1 MPSLSTTSESWTIM
15 NRQDYENKGVAP
27 EMKSETKVDDDLFPF
42 SEENGDIS
50 DVPKEVV
57 SFFKK
62 KGLGKVVTPAFLQ
75 EISGSPEIAVEKH
88 NMYVMGK
95 KIRTGSVNRP
105 AYLTK
110 MRIDGKSSQRNS
122 VQGLLGVRFLGG
134 FGYMNNNCSAD
145 LRVMRPTNID
155 KLVTEDSSQFRK
167 RAVIHLNGH
176 VLALSRAEGFCRIP
190 LMDDRVLAKFEKRS
204 NAKKREAY
212 ARKKLAGNE
221 WAHINRNAMQEENKK
236 TILGM
241 LVPYKK
247 NLGDEFFR
255 EFMKDLIAIGLQLG
269 KEFGTNASIDD
280 LLVNV
285 NINSGTGGT
294 INSGTSGTINRSTSG
309 TRKRG
314 LNDVDPDADLEA
326 QKRVVLQK
334 ISQNKWTAVRTVS
347 SSDIKW

>member
-1 MPSLSTTSESWTIM
+1 M
-15 NRQDYENKGVAP
+15 NEGVAP
-27 EMKSETKVDDDLFPF
+27 EGVAPKIKPEPKVKPETNVDDDFFPF

-50 DVPKEVV
+50 DFPGEVL
-57 SFFKK
+57 SFFRK
-62 KGLGKVVTPAFLQ
+62 KGSGKVVTPAFLQ
-75 EISGSPEIAVEKH
+75 EISGSSEIALEKH
-88 NMYVMGK
+88 DVYVMGK
-95 KIRTGSVNRP
+95 RKSTGSGTKEANKP
-105 AYLTK
+105 AFFTK
-110 MRIDGKSSQRNS
+110 MRIDSKSSLRNT

-134 FGYMNNNCSAD
+134 FGYMNNNSSAD
-145 LRVMRPTNID
+145 LKVMRPTNID

-212 ARKKLAGNE
+212 ARKKKAGNE

-269 KEFGTNASIDD
+269 DEFCTNASIDD

-285 NINSGTGGT
+285 N
-294 INSGTSGTINRSTSG
+294 SGTSGTSG

-314 LNDVDPDADLEA
+314 IDEVDPDADLEA
-326 QKRVVLQK
+326 KKRVVLQK
-334 ISQNKWTAVRTVS
+334 MSQNLKWTALKTIS
-347 SSDIKW
+347 SSEIKW